1 MTSGMLWFNQNADFE
16 KGIRAAAAYYEKKY
30 GRKPTLCLVNPSG
43 LTVDSGSLTVDGIT
57 VKAAKYVLPKH
68 LWIGVEEG
76 K

>member
-1 MTSGMLWFNQNADFE
+1 MTTGMLWLIQHSDLTKA
-16 KGIRAAAAYYEKKY
+16 IQTAAAYYEKKQ
-30 GRKPTLCLVNPSG
+30 GKKPTLCLVNPSG

>member
-1 MTSGMLWFNQNADFE
+1 
-16 KGIRAAAAYYEKKY
+16 
-30 GRKPTLCLVNPSG
+30 VNPSG